1 MTQNLFAACRS
12 QDNELSI
19 KRVRVTQPVQNQVE
33 ALFLSQEQAFMD
45 GITEE
50 IHFDGAWKPDFN
62 ELLTIDLPDQAVVF
76 TNAIAANPISL
87 PDIDAAN
94 IADEGVRAL
103 FVGDADRVLVQRFAP
118 PQILSRRFSLLLDI
132 NTFKR
137 LEDPAFALD
146 VRLTCVIRANKI
158 KFKSFHSLRQ
168 IIDLFDLYQEA
179 TDDVLSDFAR
189 CDILEV
195 DDEDLLR
202 QNADQTCRKLIYAIS
217 GSQVLERHTADEI
230 QAAAQ
235 SVGLAINLNDGKI
248 TVPTDRKGLKELLRF
263 LDDGLYEASLSGQ
276 RYVTNSKRRI
286 QAP

>member
-19 KRVRVTQPVQNQVE
+19 KRVRVTQPVQGQVE
-33 ALFLSQEQAFMD
+33 ALFLSQEQAFMN

-50 IHFDGAWKPDFN
+50 IEFDGAWKPDAN
-62 ELLTIDLPDQAVVF
+62 ELLTIDIPDQAAAF

-118 PQILSRRFSLLLDI
+118 PQILSRRFSLLLDN

-146 VRLTCVIRANKI
+146 VRLTCVIRSNKI

-179 TDDVLSDFAR
+179 TDDVLAEFVD
-189 CDILEV
+189 CDILDV
-195 DDEDLLR
+195 NDEDLLK

-217 GSQVLERHTADEI
+217 RSQVLTRHTADEI
-230 QAAAQ
+230 QAAGQ
-235 SVGLAINLNDGKI
+235 SLGLAISLNNGRI
-248 TVPTDRKGLKELLRF
+248 TVPTDRKGLKDLLRF

-276 RYVTNSKRRI
+276 RYVTNSKRRV
-286 QAP
+286 

>member
-12 QDNELSI
+12 QDNELSV
-19 KRVRVTQPVQNQVE
+19 KRVRVTQPVQAQIE
-33 ALFLSQEQAFMD
+33 QLFLAQEQAFMG

-50 IHFDGAWKPDFN
+50 IDFDGSWKPDTN
-62 ELLTIDLPDQAVVF
+62 ELLTIGLPDQAAAIVD
-76 TNAIAANPISL
+76 AIAANPLAL

-103 FVGDADRVLVQRFAP
+103 FVGDANRILVQRFAP
-118 PQILSRRFSLLLDI
+118 PQILSRRFSLLLDN

-146 VRLTCVIRANKI
+146 VRLTCIIRDNRI

-168 IIDLFDLYQEA
+168 IVDLFDLYQEA
-179 TDDVLSDFAR
+179 TDEVLADFAE
-189 CDILEV
+189 CAILDV
-195 DDEDLLR
+195 DDEDLLK

-217 GSQVLERHTADEI
+217 RSGVLDRHTADAI
-230 QAAAQ
+230 QTAGQ
-235 SVGLAINLNDGKI
+235 TLGLVISLRDGKI
-248 TVPTDRKGLKELLRF
+248 AVPTDRKELKDLLRF

-276 RYVTNSKRRI
+276 RYVTNSKRRV
-286 QAP
+286 QAA